1 MLRHALA
8 CTGLLALCG
17 LLWLRPSLRTHAPL
31 HREYSI
37 DHGYV
42 ISLNPRLDLHT
53 PLYLGFESTLVPA
66 INSSV
71 AVQQGVPLYVRH
83 TMAHGRHDHLQISNG
98 AMLGCYLSHV
108 RVWEMFLNTSQEVVA
123 VFEEDAALDESSSLV
138 LSELWH
144 DMRAHNWSIV
154 MLEKGHFNVQ
164 GAWTHLG
171 THLATCADVCT
182 WFGTKAY
189 VINRQGAQHLLRYSR
204 PVLVQ
209 VDALISLVAE
219 WDPDFHMYWTRT
231 NVVGQRLVP
240 STVWD
245 GCLKCYMPVAI
256 WPYVVVGAAVAFFPV
271 WRWKT

>member
-123 VFEEDAALDESSSLV
+123 VFQQGKQALPWLTRMLIFVSAFLRQFGWLLVLAVFAGFFLYISASDLIPESHHRHPRLFTTLATFAGAAL
-138 LSELWH
+138 
-144 DMRAHNWSIV
+144 I
-154 MLEKGHFNVQ
+154 F
-164 GAWTHLG
+164 
-171 THLATCADVCT
+171 
-182 WFGTKAY
+182 
-189 VINRQGAQHLLRYSR
+189 
-204 PVLVQ
+204 
-209 VDALISLVAE
+209 VAV
-219 WDPDFHMYWTRT
+219 H
-231 NVVGQRLVP
+231 
-240 STVWD
+240 
-245 GCLKCYMPVAI
+245 VA
-256 WPYVVVGAAVAFFPV
+256 G
-271 WRWKT
+271 